1 MMRRTLSVALFFMLL
16 FVSGCETVKGAC
28 KGAFEG
34 AKKDWENAQTAD
46 QRIREALW

>member
-1 MMRRTLSVALFFMLL
+1 MTRRTLSLALLFILV
-16 FVSGCETVKGAC
+16 FVSGCETVKGMC